1 LEFNDFVNKCL
12 TLEPSE
18 RPSAEV
24 LLQHPFIKKSKGK
37 KFLEEL
43 VMNWIDRIEADRE
56 ERALKLKQSKN
67 DEGFFGGRRENKG
80 IILDKVDLNYLSQE
94 EDDSSYGKSD
104 KKYTTN
110 ESGTMIV
117 RKTPE
122 NSSGKNSGI
131 EDVSQSNTGS
141 IVYHET
147 AEDGSNEFEVYMK
160 MLKEFNQKYEGDRL
174 EMENDV
180 AEICRH
186 LSYNQRVTPLD
197 TFTSKRDALKNEMD
211 NEILRIKQRYGEKIS
226 SINKIVENKK
236 KLELLR
242 IKFKEIGE
250 NIEDMECMKDIG
262 DKSKFF
268 RRDGTFD
275 SKEGS
280 AGPQRQEPK
289 EASVLAGANSA
300 SNQYIKKIYKIGE
313 KARVPGGGN
322 GISTET
328 EPVASIL
335 SNISKL
341 KKMNS
346 NEKNILSSRAA
357 LNKTP
362 SSPSNHTP
370 KGASQLEKKNQLSSK
385 NLLSK
390 KPLVTYL
397 AEKGK
402 GHQSSAD
409 KISNK
414 PKK

>member
-1 LEFNDFVNKCL
+1 MNQCL

-18 RPSAEV
+18 RPSAEQ
-24 LLQHPFIKKSKGK
+24 LLQHAFIRKSKGK

-43 VMNWIDRIEADRE
+43 VMNWIDQIEADRE
-56 ERALKLKQSKN
+56 DRALKLKQSKN
-67 DEGFFGGRRENKG
+67 DDGIFGGRRENKG
-80 IILDKVDLNYLSQE
+80 LVLDKNRMDYLENE
-94 EDDSSYGKSD
+94 EDDGSYARSSQSE

-141 IVYHET
+141 IVYHEH

-174 EMENDV
+174 EMENEV
-180 AEICRH
+180 AEICRL
-186 LSYNQRVTPLD
+186 LSYNQRITPLE
-197 TFTSKRDALKNEMD
+197 TFSSKRDALRVEMES
-211 NEILRIKQRYGEKIS
+211 EINKIRLKYNEKIN
-226 SINKIVENKK
+226 SINKIIENKK
-236 KLELLR
+236 KLDLLR
-242 IKFKEIGE
+242 TKFKEIGE
-250 NIEDMECMKDIG
+250 NIDDMDCMKDIG
-262 DKSKFF
+262 DKSKYF

-280 AGPQRQEPK
+280 SGPQRQETK
-289 EASVLAGANSA
+289 ETSVLTTANNA

-313 KARVPGGGN
+313 KSKIPGSGN
-322 GISTET
+322 ININEA

-346 NEKNILSSRAA
+346 NEKNIMSSRAA

-370 KGASQLEKKNQLSSK
+370 KGATQLEKKNQLSSK

-390 KPLVTYL
+390 KPLVTYMT
-397 AEKGK
+397 EKGK

-409 KISNK
+409 KIASRV
-414 PKK
+414 KK

>member
-1 LEFNDFVNKCL
+1 M
-12 TLEPSE
+12 
-18 RPSAEV
+18 

-43 VMNWIDRIEADRE
+43 VMNWIDQIEADRE
-56 ERALKLKQSKN
+56 ERAQKLKQSKS
-67 DEGFFGGRRENKG
+67 DEGIFGGRRDNKG
-80 IILDKVDLNYLSQE
+80 LVLDHAQLDYLDQE
-94 EDDSSYGKSD
+94 EEDSTYLKSD

-131 EDVSQSNTGS
+131 EDVSPNNTGS
-141 IVYHET
+141 IVYHEN
-147 AEDGSNEFEVYMK
+147 AEDGSNEFEAYMK

-174 EMENDV
+174 DMETDV

-186 LSYNQRVTPLD
+186 LSYNQRITPLE
-197 TFTSKRDALKNEMD
+197 TFSTKRNALKTEMEA
-211 NEILRIKQRYGEKIS
+211 EIAKLKQRYGEKIN
-226 SINKIVENKK
+226 SINKIIENKK

-242 IKFKEIGE
+242 MKFKEMGE
-250 NIEDMECMKDIG
+250 NIDDMDCMKDIG
-262 DKSKFF
+262 DKSKYF

-275 SKEGS
+275 SKDGS
-280 AGPQRQEPK
+280 AGPQRQEVK
-289 EASVLAGANSA
+289 EASVLTTGNSA
-300 SNQYIKKIYKIGE
+300 ATQYIKKIYKIGE
-313 KARVPGGGN
+313 KGKMPSPGN
-322 GISTET
+322 GAANEG
-328 EPVASIL
+328 EPVASLL

-370 KGASQLEKKNQLSSK
+370 KGAAQGEKKNQLSSK

-390 KPLVTYL
+390 KPLVTYM

-402 GHQSSAD
+402 AHQSSAD
-409 KISNK
+409 KIASK